1 MYILASGSP
10 RRKELLSLIVPEYEI
25 LVSGCEESVPEGTPA
40 EKVPAILAE
49 QKALAVASLR
59 PKDTVIGSDTV
70 VVLDDEIF
78 GKPKDFAHAHQM
90 LRALSGKRHFVYT
103 GVAVAEKGGVRSFV
117 EKTEVEFYELSDE
130 TIDNYIATGE
140 PMDKAGV
147 PIWNTEELIKAGWMD
162 EFGKWKTDNGFRPEC
177 YDKAGAYGIQGKGS
191 VLVKGIT
198 GDYFN
203 VMGLPVAETARFLG
217 IVK

>member
-10 RRKELLSLIVPEYEI
+10 RRKELLSLIIPEYEV
-25 LVSGCEESVPEGTPA
+25 LVSGCEEFVPEGTPA

-49 QKALAVASLR
+49 QKALAVAKLR
-59 PKDTVIGSDTV
+59 PEDTVIGSDTV
-70 VVLDDEIF
+70 VVLGGEIF
-78 GKPKDFAHAHQM
+78 GKPKDKAHAHSM
-90 LRALSGKRHFVYT
+90 LRALSGKKHFVYT
-103 GVAVAEKGGVRSFV
+103 GVAVAEKGSVRSFV
-117 EKTEVEFYELSDE
+117 QKTEVEFYELSDE

-140 PMDKAGV
+140 PM
-147 PIWNTEELIKAGWMD
+147 
-162 EFGKWKTDNGFRPEC
+162 
-177 YDKAGAYGIQGKGS
+177 DKAGAYGIQGKGS